1 MRSSFIVIACLL
13 GLLAVALG
21 AFGAHALSS
30 SIPESRQATWATAVD
45 YHMFHV
51 LGMLAL
57 AAVFRGAQ
65 SPWVIRAQ
73 ISFMIGIGLFSASLY
88 VLVLFDVSALGAVT
102 PVGGLCFML
111 GWLCAGLAAFTSDDP
126 GHD

>member
-1 MRSSFIVIACLL
+1 MRSSLIVIACLL

-73 ISFMIGIGLFSASLY
+73 ISFMIGIGLFSGSLY
-88 VLVLFDVSALGAVT
+88 VLVLFDVPALGAVT

-111 GWLCAGLAAFTSDDP
+111 GWLCAGLAAFTSDDH

>member
-57 AAVFRGAQ
+57 AAVFRGVQ

-73 ISFMIGIGLFSASLY
+73 ISFMIGIGLFSGSLY
-88 VLVLFDVSALGAVT
+88 VLVLFDVPALGVVT
-102 PVGGLCFML
+102 PIGGLCFML
-111 GWLCAGLAAFTSDDP
+111 GWLCACLAAFTSDDP

>member
-13 GLLAVALG
+13 GLMAVALG

-65 SPWVIRAQ
+65 SPWVVRAQ
-73 ISFMIGIGLFSASLY
+73 TSFVIGIALFSGSLY
-88 VLVLFDVSALGAVT
+88 ALVLLDIPAFGAVT
-102 PVGGLCFML
+102 PFGGLCFLL

>member
-13 GLLAVALG
+13 GLMAVALG

-65 SPWVIRAQ
+65 SPWVVRAQ
-73 ISFMIGIGLFSASLY
+73 TSFVIGIALFSGSLY
-88 VLVLFDVSALGAVT
+88 ALVLLDIPALGAVT
-102 PVGGLCFML
+102 PFGGLCFML
-111 GWLCAGLAAFTSDDP
+111 GWLCAGLAAFTSDYP
-126 GHD
+126 GHE

>member
-13 GLLAVALG
+13 GLMAVALG

-65 SPWVIRAQ
+65 SPWVVRAQ
-73 ISFMIGIGLFSASLY
+73 TSFVIGIALFSGSLY
-88 VLVLFDVSALGAVT
+88 ALVLLDIPALGAVT
-102 PVGGLCFML
+102 PFGGLCFML
-111 GWLCAGLAAFTSDDP
+111 GWLCAGVAAFTSDDP

>member
-1 MRSSFIVIACLL
+1 MRSSFVVIACLL

-21 AFGAHALSS
+21 AFGAHALST

-65 SPWVIRAQ
+65 SPWVVRAQ
-73 ISFMIGIGLFSASLY
+73 TSFVIGIALFSGSLY
-88 VLVLFDVSALGAVT
+88 ALVLLDIPALGAVT
-102 PVGGLCFML
+102 PFGGLCFLL
-111 GWLCAGLAAFTSDDP
+111 GWLCAGLAAFTSDAP

>member
-1 MRSSFIVIACLL
+1 M
-13 GLLAVALG
+13 AVALG

-30 SIPESRQATWATAVD
+30 SIPESRQATWATAVE

-65 SPWVIRAQ
+65 SPWVVRAQ
-73 ISFMIGIGLFSASLY
+73 TSFMMGIALFSGSLY
-88 VLVLFDVSALGAVT
+88 ALVLLDIPALGAVT
-102 PVGGLCFML
+102 PFGGLCFML

>member
-13 GLLAVALG
+13 GLMAVALG

-30 SIPESRQATWATAVD
+30 SITESRQATWATAVD

-65 SPWVIRAQ
+65 SPWVVRAQ
-73 ISFMIGIGLFSASLY
+73 TSFVMGIVLFSGSLY
-88 VLVLFDVSALGAVT
+88 ALVLLEIPALGAVT
-102 PVGGLCFML
+102 PFGGLCFML
-111 GWLCAGLAAFTSDDP
+111 GWLCAGVAAFTSDDP

>member
-13 GLLAVALG
+13 GLTAVALG
-21 AFGAHALSS
+21 AFGAHALSL

-57 AAVFRGAQ
+57 AAVFRGTQ
-65 SPWVIRAQ
+65 SPWVVRAQ
-73 ISFMIGIGLFSASLY
+73 TSFVTGIALFSGSLY
-88 VLVLFDVSALGAVT
+88 ALVLLDIPALGAVT
-102 PVGGLCFML
+102 PFGGLCFML

>member
-13 GLLAVALG
+13 GLMAVVLG

-65 SPWVIRAQ
+65 SPWVVRAQ
-73 ISFMIGIGLFSASLY
+73 TSFVMGIVLFSGSLY
-88 VLVLFDVSALGAVT
+88 ALVLLDIPALGAVT
-102 PVGGLCFML
+102 PFGGLCFML
-111 GWLCAGLAAFTSDDP
+111 GWLCAGVAAFTSDDP

>member
-1 MRSSFIVIACLL
+1 M
-13 GLLAVALG
+13 AVALG

-30 SIPESRQATWATAVD
+30 SITESRQATWATAVD

-65 SPWVIRAQ
+65 SPWVVRAQ
-73 ISFMIGIGLFSASLY
+73 TSFVMGIALFSGSLY
-88 VLVLFDVSALGAVT
+88 ALVLLDIPALGAVT
-102 PVGGLCFML
+102 PFGGLCFML
-111 GWLCAGLAAFTSDDP
+111 GWLCAGLAAFTSDYP
-126 GHD
+126 GHE

>member
-1 MRSSFIVIACLL
+1 MRLSFIVIACVL

-30 SIPESRQATWATAVD
+30 SIPDSRQATWATAAD

-51 LGMLAL
+51 LAMLAL

-65 SPWVIRAQ
+65 SPWLVRAQ
-73 ISFMIGIGLFSASLY
+73 TSFMMGIGLFSGSLY
-88 VLVLFDVSALGAVT
+88 ALVLLDIPALGAVT
-102 PVGGLCFML
+102 PFGGLCFML
-111 GWLCAGLAAFTSDDP
+111 GWLCAGLAAFTSDYP
-126 GHD
+126 GHE

>member
-1 MRSSFIVIACLL
+1 MRSSLIVIACLL

-73 ISFMIGIGLFSASLY
+73 ISFMIGIGLFSGSLY
-88 VLVLFDVSALGAVT
+88 VLVLFDVPALGAVT

>member
-1 MRSSFIVIACLL
+1 M
-13 GLLAVALG
+13 AVALG

-65 SPWVIRAQ
+65 SPWAVRAQ
-73 ISFMIGIGLFSASLY
+73 TSFVMGIALFSGSLY
-88 VLVLFDVSALGAVT
+88 ALVLLDIPALGAVT
-102 PVGGLCFML
+102 PFGGLCFLL

>member
-1 MRSSFIVIACLL
+1 MRSSFVVIACLL

-21 AFGAHALSS
+21 AFGAHALST
-30 SIPESRQATWATAVD
+30 SIPESRQAIWATAVD

-57 AAVFRGAQ
+57 AAVFRGVQ
-65 SPWVIRAQ
+65 SPWVVRAQ
-73 ISFMIGIGLFSASLY
+73 TSFVIGIFLFSGSLY
-88 VLVLFDVSALGAVT
+88 ALVLLDIPALGAVT
-102 PVGGLCFML
+102 PLGGLCFML

-126 GHD
+126 GHG

>member
-13 GLLAVALG
+13 GLVAVALG

-30 SIPESRQATWATAVD
+30 SISESRQATWATAVD

-57 AAVFRGAQ
+57 AAVSRGAQ
-65 SPWVIRAQ
+65 LPWIVRAQ
-73 ISFMIGIGLFSASLY
+73 TSFVVGICLFSGSLY
-88 VLVLFDVSALGAVT
+88 ALVIFDVPALGAVT
-102 PVGGLCFML
+102 PFGGLCFML
-111 GWLCAGLAAFTSDDP
+111 GWLCAGLAAFASDDL
-126 GHD
+126 GDD

>member
-13 GLLAVALG
+13 GLMAVVLG

-65 SPWVIRAQ
+65 SPWVVRAQ
-73 ISFMIGIGLFSASLY
+73 TSFVMGIVLFSGSLY
-88 VLVLFDVSALGAVT
+88 ALVLLDIPALGAVT
-102 PVGGLCFML
+102 PFGGLCFML
-111 GWLCAGLAAFTSDDP
+111 GWLCAGVAAFTSDDH

>member
-57 AAVFRGAQ
+57 AAVFRGVQ

-73 ISFMIGIGLFSASLY
+73 ISFMIGIGLFSGSLY
-88 VLVLFDVSALGAVT
+88 VLVLFDVPALGVVT
-102 PVGGLCFML
+102 PIGGLCFML

>member
-73 ISFMIGIGLFSASLY
+73 ISFMIGIVLFSGSLY
-88 VLVLFDVSALGAVT
+88 VLVLFDVPALGAVT

>member
-13 GLLAVALG
+13 GLMAVALG

-65 SPWVIRAQ
+65 SPWVVRAQ
-73 ISFMIGIGLFSASLY
+73 TSFVIGIALFSGSLY
-88 VLVLFDVSALGAVT
+88 ALVLLDIPALGAVT
-102 PVGGLCFML
+102 PFGGLCFML

>member
-1 MRSSFIVIACLL
+1 M
-13 GLLAVALG
+13 AVALG

-65 SPWVIRAQ
+65 SPWVVRAQ
-73 ISFMIGIGLFSASLY
+73 TSFMMGIGLFSGSLY
-88 VLVLFDVSALGAVT
+88 ALVLLDIPALGAVT
-102 PVGGLCFML
+102 PVGGVCFML
-111 GWLCAGLAAFTSDDP
+111 GWLCAGLAAFTGGDP

>member
-13 GLLAVALG
+13 GLMAVALG

-30 SIPESRQATWATAVD
+30 NVPESRQATWATAVD

-65 SPWVIRAQ
+65 SPWVLRAQ
-73 ISFMIGIGLFSASLY
+73 TSFVIGIALFSGSLY
-88 VLVLFDVSALGAVT
+88 ALVLLDIPALGAVT
-102 PVGGLCFML
+102 PFGGLCFML
-111 GWLCAGLAAFTSDDP
+111 GWLCAGLAAFTCDDS

>member
-51 LGMLAL
+51 LAMLAL

-65 SPWVIRAQ
+65 SPWLVRAQ
-73 ISFMIGIGLFSASLY
+73 TSFVMGICLFSGSLY
-88 VLVLFDVSALGAVT
+88 ALVLLDIPALGAVT
-102 PVGGLCFML
+102 PFGGLCFML
-111 GWLCAGLAAFTSDDP
+111 GWVCAGLAAFTSDDP

>member
-13 GLLAVALG
+13 GLMAVALG

-65 SPWVIRAQ
+65 SPWVVRAQ
-73 ISFMIGIGLFSASLY
+73 TSFVMGIVLFSGSLY
-88 VLVLFDVSALGAVT
+88 ALVLLEIPALGAVT
-102 PVGGLCFML
+102 PFGGLCFML
-111 GWLCAGLAAFTSDDP
+111 GWLCAGVAAFTSDDP